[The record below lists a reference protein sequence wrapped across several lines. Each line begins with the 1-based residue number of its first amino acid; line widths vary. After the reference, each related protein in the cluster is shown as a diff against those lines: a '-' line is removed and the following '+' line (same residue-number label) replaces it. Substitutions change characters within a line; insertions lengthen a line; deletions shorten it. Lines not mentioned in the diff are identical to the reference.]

1 MVTLIAS
8 DIHCGDSKSGHEDF
22 IKFLDLQP
30 DVVRLVIAG
39 DLCDFWVANL
49 KTVISECSDLFKY
62 IHLRFKDQL
71 YLLPGNHDEDLRDL
85 KSVFPRVRDR
95 VIFFIGDKK
104 KVVVLHGHQIDPNDY
119 IRTRKAKVIAWL
131 INKFDKWAHVDTR
144 KMLVGLADQIHN
156 DPYDKLLEQYEKN
169 IITNFEGKFDYVVTG
184 HTHHA
189 CLKDLGHGVVYCN
202 TGDFM
207 QHRTALRFHN
217 NKIELVEYKDKT
229 VKRIDTIFLYGDN
242 LKDTLL
248 EKMT

>member
-8 DIHCGDSKSGHEDF
+8 DLHIGDGKSGHKDF
-22 IKFLDLQP
+22 LEFLELQP
-30 DVVRLVIAG
+30 DVRRLVIAG
-39 DLCDFWVANL
+39 DLCDFWVSNV
-49 KTVISECSDLFKY
+49 KDIIETGSYLFKY
-62 IHLRFKDQL
+62 IHLRFGQHVY
-71 YLLPGNHDEDLRDL
+71 YLTGNHDADLRPL
-85 KSVFPRVRDR
+85 KDVFPQIKDR

-104 KVVVLHGHQIDPNDY
+104 KVVVLHGHTLDPNDY
-119 IRTRKAKVIAWL
+119 IRTRRARIIAWF
-131 INKFDKWAHVDTR
+131 INKFDGWARIDTR
-144 KMLVGLADQIHN
+144 KTLVGLADQIQN

-169 IITNFEGKFDYVVTG
+169 LATTFTGKYDFVVTG
-184 HTHHA
+184 HTHYPG
-189 CLKDLGHGVVYCN
+189 LKVLSDKLTYCN

-207 QHRTALRFHN
+207 QHRTALRFHS